1 MYHFLCTILKGGGL
15 RKNSFSWFEKIEGL
29 SSCGIFKSIMIIS
42 GWLDKETFSPP
53 CYIYIYTYIYIY
65 IYTHTHIYIHTH
77 HAHISLQWKKKLF
90 ILKKLLCQEG
100 SSKRNF
106 VTQRQAI
113 GYSSDPETWLCTRL
127 TWGHVKLNPRP
138 HPRAADSLDLRWS
151 PGICIPGVL
160 PGAAG
165 VAGFGTPL
173 ATSAPWLLCGDCPLT
188 VAVFSPSL
196 AYSKGLWEPSTEEG
210 SRRPGDRCWGP
221 SELCLTPFVSLSSH
235 FTLHSHSP

>member
-1 MYHFLCTILKGGGL
+1 MYHFLCTILEGGGL
-15 RKNSFSWFEKIEGL
+15 RNNSFSWSEKIKGL

-42 GWLDKETFSPP
+42 GWLGKETFSPP
-53 CYIYIYTYIYIY
+53 AIYIY
-65 IYTHTHIYIHTH
+65 
-77 HAHISLQWKKKLF
+77 HAHISLKWKKKLF

-106 VTQRQAI
+106 LIQRQAI
-113 GYSSDPETWLCTRL
+113 GYGSGPETWLTG
-127 TWGHVKLNPRP
+127 GHVKQNPRP

-151 PGICIPGVL
+151 PGICISGAL

-165 VAGFGTPL
+165 AAGFGTPL
-173 ATSAPWLLCGDCPLT
+173 TTSALWLLCGDCPLA

-210 SRRPGDRCWGP
+210 SQRPGDRCWGP
-221 SELCLTPFVSLSSH
+221 GELCLTPFVSLSFH